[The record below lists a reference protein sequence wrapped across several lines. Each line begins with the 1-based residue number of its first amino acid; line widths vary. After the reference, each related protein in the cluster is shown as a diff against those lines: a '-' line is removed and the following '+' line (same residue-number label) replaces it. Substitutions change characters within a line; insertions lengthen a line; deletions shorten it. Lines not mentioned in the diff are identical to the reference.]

1 MLPPL
6 PVKPRIA
13 ILSPFLDKQHGT
25 ERCVVEQ
32 VERLARQYE
41 IHVYSNRVEDLD
53 LSRIVWH
60 RVPALPGPH
69 ILAYCWWLL
78 ANRIARWQG
87 RALGGLRFALTYSP
101 GINCFDADVISVHI
115 CFAEFFR
122 LTRDSLKF
130 SVNPVRSWPRLLHRR
145 AYYQL
150 VIALERV
157 VYGGKRSLLT
167 VVSAKVAR
175 DLQRYGRAESDLPV
189 ILHGI
194 DVQRFNPEVRRK
206 LRALARRELGLQDG
220 VTYLLLVGNDW
231 KKKGLPCVL
240 EALGKLKSDSVGLLV
255 VGHDIVEPYRS
266 TLDRL
271 HLNDRVTFLPL
282 RSDVESYYAAADL
295 YVGPSLED
303 AFGMPPLEAMACG
316 VPCIVSSQMGVSEVV
331 TDGVEGFILG
341 DPRDSDK
348 LSELIG
354 LLHRDEALRQKMG
367 EAAIK
372 TAQQYTWDH
381 NAEQLNQL
389 FQEVLRRKGYDPSA
403 FSKEKSAR

>member
-1 MLPPL
+1 VL
-6 PVKPRIA
+6 VKPRIA
-13 ILSPFLDKQHGT
+13 VLSPFLDKQHGT

-41 IHVYSNRVEDLD
+41 VHVYSNRVEDLD
-53 LSRIVWH
+53 LSQIVWH

-69 ILAYCWWLL
+69 LFAYCWWLL
-78 ANRIARWQG
+78 ANRLARWWG

-101 GINCFDADVISVHI
+101 GINCFDADVISVHVV
-115 CFAEFFR
+115 FAEFHR
-122 LTRDSLKF
+122 KVRNALKF
-130 SVNPVRSWPRLLHRR
+130 SANPVRSGPLLLHRR
-145 AYYQL
+145 IYYQL

-175 DLQRYGRAESDLPV
+175 DLRRFGRAESQLPV
-189 ILHGI
+189 IYHGV
-194 DVQRFNPEVRRK
+194 DTQRFDVEVRRK
-206 LRALARRELGLQDG
+206 LRASARRSLGLDEG
-220 VTYLLLVGNDW
+220 VLCLLLVGNDW
-231 KKKGLPCVL
+231 KNKGLPCVL
-240 EALGKLKSDSVGLLV
+240 DALGKLKSDSVRLLV

-266 TLDRL
+266 ILDRL
-271 HLNDRVTFLPL
+271 QLNDRVTFLPL
-282 RSDVESYYAAADL
+282 RSDVEFYYAAADL

-367 EAAIK
+367 DAAVK
-372 TAQQYTWDH
+372 TAEQYTWDH

-389 FQEVLRRKGYDPSA
+389 FQEVLRRKGYDHQAVP
-403 FSKEKSAR
+403 KEQSAR